1 MPGAAIDW
9 TPELTTSI
17 IEGIEAGNT
26 LRQVAQ
32 SNGIS
37 ASAIIR
43 QVQANEEF
51 AKQYARAMDIRTDAD
66 FDGLIDEFQAEP
78 PSTEHG
84 TDSGWVAWKR
94 LQIDTIKWSLS
105 KRCPK
110 KYGDKLAHTGAD
122 GEGPV
127 AFQIVS
133 TVPRPPKE

>member
-1 MPGAAIDW
+1 MPAAIDW
-9 TPELTTSI
+9 TPELTAAI
-17 IEGIEAGNT
+17 LDGIETGDT

-32 SNGIS
+32 KHGIS

-51 AKQYARAMDIRTDAD
+51 AKRYARAMDIRTDAD
-66 FDGLIDEFQAEP
+66 FDGLIDEFQDVP

-110 KYGDKLAHTGAD
+110 KYGDKLAHTAAD
-122 GEGPV
+122 GESPV
-127 AFQIVS
+127 ALTIVS
-133 TVPRPPKE
+133 AVPRPERE